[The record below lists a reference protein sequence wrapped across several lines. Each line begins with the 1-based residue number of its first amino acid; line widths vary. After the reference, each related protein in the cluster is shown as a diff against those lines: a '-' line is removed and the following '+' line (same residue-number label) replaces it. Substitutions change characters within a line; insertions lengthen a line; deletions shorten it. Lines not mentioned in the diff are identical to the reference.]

1 MQRWEKAAVRSQTS
15 LSFLNVTQSAIIAI
29 AVTLIMWRATVGV
42 VAGTMTIGDLV
53 LVNAFMIQ
61 IYIPLNFLGVLYRE
75 VKQALT
81 DMERMF
87 ALIAEHTEI
96 ADAPGAPAL
105 VVGEGEVRFEHVDFG
120 YEKNRQILF
129 DVSFV
134 IPAGKTVA
142 VVGPSGAGKSTLSR
156 LLFRFYDVT
165 GGRITVNG
173 QDIRAVRQDSLR
185 AAIGI
190 VPQDTVLFNDS
201 IEYNIGYGRP
211 GATHDEI
218 AGAAQLAQI
227 HDFIA
232 STPEGYA
239 TAVGERGL
247 KLSGGEKQRVA
258 IARAVLKGPRIL
270 IFDEATS
277 ALDSKSEKAIQA
289 ELRRIAVNRTTLTIA
304 HRLSTIVD
312 ADQILV
318 LDHGRIVERG
328 THGALLASGGVYAR
342 MWQLQQTESPES
354 SGGDAEIGQLSTP
367 SGVDTV
373 SGPPL
378 IDSPDAITPAVS

>member
-1 MQRWEKAAVRSQTS
+1 
-15 LSFLNVTQSAIIAI
+15 
-29 AVTLIMWRATVGV
+29 
-42 VAGTMTIGDLV
+42 
-53 LVNAFMIQ
+53 
-61 IYIPLNFLGVLYRE
+61 
-75 VKQALT
+75 
-81 DMERMF
+81 
-87 ALIAEHTEI
+87 
-96 ADAPGAPAL
+96 
-105 VVGEGEVRFEHVDFG
+105 
-120 YEKNRQILF
+120 
-129 DVSFV
+129 VSFT
-134 IPAGKTVA
+134 IPAGHNIA
-142 VVGPSGAGKSTLSR
+142 VVGPSGSGKSTLGR
-156 LLFRFYDVT
+156 LLYRFYDVAS
-165 GGRITVNG
+165 GRILIDG
-173 QDIRAVRQDSLR
+173 QDLRDVEQRTLR

-218 AGAAQLAQI
+218 VVAAQLAQI

-289 ELRRIAVNRTTLTIA
+289 ELRRIATNRTTLTIA

-312 ADQILV
+312 ADEILV

-354 SGGDAEIGQLSTP
+354 SGGDAETRQLSTP
-367 SGVDTV
+367 SGVDTGSGV
-373 SGPPL
+373 SL

>member
-1 MQRWEKAAVRSQTS
+1 
-15 LSFLNVTQSAIIAI
+15 
-29 AVTLIMWRATVGV
+29 
-42 VAGTMTIGDLV
+42 MTIGDLV
-53 LVNAFMIQ
+53 LVNALMIQ

-75 VKQALT
+75 VKQALA

-87 ALIAEHTEI
+87 ALTAENTEV
-96 ADAPGAPAL
+96 ADAPGAPEL
-105 VVGEGEVRFEHVDFG
+105 VVAAGEVRFERVDFG
-120 YEKNRQILF
+120 YEANRQILF
-129 DVSFV
+129 DVSFT

-165 GGRITVNG
+165 GGRIAVNG
-173 QDIRAVRQDSLR
+173 QDLRDVRQDSLR

-201 IEYNIGYGRP
+201 IEYNIAYGRT

-218 AGAAQLAQI
+218 VAAAQLAQI

-239 TAVGERGL
+239 TPVGERGL

-289 ELRRIAVNRTTLTIA
+289 ELRRIAQNRTTLTIA

-312 ADQILV
+312 ADEILV

-328 THGALLASGGVYAR
+328 THGALLALAGVYAR
-342 MWQLQQTESPES
+342 MWQLQQTEAPE
-354 SGGDAEIGQLSTP
+354 DAG
-367 SGVDTV
+367 
-373 SGPPL
+373 SGPADAPSAPRPVPGPERAPAEGL
-378 IDSPDAITPAVS
+378 PMEGLSPVAR

>member
-1 MQRWEKAAVRSQTS
+1 
-15 LSFLNVTQSAIIAI
+15 
-29 AVTLIMWRATVGV
+29 
-42 VAGTMTIGDLV
+42 MTIGDLV

-87 ALIAEHTEI
+87 ALTAEHTEV
-96 ADAPGAPAL
+96 ADAPGAPPL
-105 VVGEGEVRFEHVDFG
+105 VVADGEVRFEHVDFG

-129 DVSFV
+129 DVTLT
-134 IPAGKTVA
+134 IPAGRTVA

-173 QDIRAVRQDSLR
+173 QDLRAVRQDSLR

-201 IEYNIGYGRP
+201 IEYNIAYGRP

-218 AGAAQLAQI
+218 VAAAKLAQI
-227 HDFIA
+227 HDFIV

-239 TAVGERGL
+239 TPVGERGL

-289 ELRRIAVNRTTLTIA
+289 ELKRIATNRTTLTIA

-312 ADQILV
+312 ADEILV

-328 THGALLASGGVYAR
+328 THGALLASDGVYAR
-342 MWQLQQTESPES
+342 MWQLQQTESPDS
-354 SGGDAEIGQLSTP
+354 SGGDAGIRQLAP
-367 SGVDTV
+367 FY
-373 SGPPL
+373 
-378 IDSPDAITPAVS
+378 DAISESDVPPTEAPEVVTPGTP